1 MKPLDQSSAE
11 SLSTVAAAGDTAIKN
26 LYTAL
31 EQVKTPISSEAFASA
46 ASRLDS
52 DIEQSKDRRLFVADS
67 GLGSS
72 IGNIFVAAGAGAT
85 RDVGTILSS
94 PAALLREDTDI
105 PVDVVEAYRRVQL
118 AKQLNTAP
126 AESDLAIIN
135 QIHDPY
141 NTANHPQL
149 AQYGADYNPIQL
161 LKYDAPSGSAQRFQ
175 SSTAPRAVPIVPA
188 DGVITPSTRTYAELL
203 DMSAM
208 GANWVRNV
216 TKAADYS
223 AYVDHTAPTKA
234 LDDFGKTY
242 DEVAPELSAAVDK
255 FTTEGASALDD
266 VLVAAS
272 KASVAFAGT
281 ALSNVDTIPQ
291 LVSENAAQ
299 TLLAGNP
306 LTGGFYAAGYGEQR
320 TQEAIDALEKKQG
333 SPATPQQKLDARTYA
348 NASALVETLSSVV
361 TLGIG
366 SGIKGIKGLKAT
378 AATLKTSEEV
388 AEAVIKPNK
397 ALLFLKDTVAPVA
410 GRTGTAALTEGT
422 EEGIQK
428 SLESKAAG
436 QEATW
441 REIVQDMGVG
451 ALAGGGMTMGR
462 AGIDVTKNAGQ
473 SLAEATRNALK
484 PKEEAPVVQP
494 TPTVSDAQKA
504 RTEAL
509 NKIIQETPD
518 LTTVTS
524 VTDKADS
531 MFHWASTADFTDQ
544 TTQDT
549 AKKYLD
555 DITKL
560 TDVTQIGSG
569 TTVYDQI
576 ANAPDEATKQKWTAV
591 AESLDKAAA
600 RMTVKLNNDVRTPT
614 ERVQAAVTPQ
624 EKVQAYGSHDIQDFS
639 NDDLKVMATW
649 KDVPEHIQA
658 NVGKEIAIRSTMDE
672 VSNNFTSGGKSSSLN
687 AENLTGIEQHLTD
700 FTHALRTGDK
710 ATAQSTLGVVANWAE
725 KQNLKVTLLNEVI
738 GALSVG
744 DKAKVADLTEQ
755 MNTRIPRP
763 KNGVWSFRSVRGAQ
777 KLLADAQVDAAKLN
791 AGYKAMQELAT
802 GVDTGIKPTVEP
814 TSTVTPVEPTT
825 ATTES
830 VTPAEPTVESTNTV
844 EPTTQTMTVSRT
856 NKADGTY
863 IVHSVVPHTSAKGKF
878 VVSATSTESIS
889 GKPQKFV
896 VDKSGQV
903 YTKKRGAKV
912 YTPQAGTTVSGVFE
926 ATQTNTTEEVTP
938 TQTKETPVEQSTK
951 TGTDTRTV
959 GTTSWASLPS
969 TLKTV
974 TIGSVEIVTLITDNK
989 YPIKQQID
997 AAYPKTSALR
1007 NKIFDKGW
1015 AKLKGLY
1022 LVNSTTN
1029 IEEAVKG
1036 LPKTIQQAAIDM
1048 YRAGSSGF
1056 AYNGFVVLFADHL
1069 NTGTTEENTAWASST
1084 ILHELSH
1091 VWIMDAVFQDAI
1103 SGNPSDTFKMLKH
1116 AYAMAYE
1123 QYKADVAAGKPVHLS
1138 VDYIFKNADSVING
1152 TPAQAAHGINELLAV
1167 GLTEQAAAA
1176 YLHGVKLTDNTLM
1189 QTVFDALRMLAAKI
1203 LNIPSED
1210 FNEFTALTA
1219 VNVATTKYGSFKT
1232 AKESEAA
1239 YTQLL
1244 TSGTTTEQTNTTEQP
1259 VSESVT
1265 QTEEVTPTQTDE
1277 TVSEETTPEIEVDES
1292 IHWFKRA
1299 KERTV
1304 NILGEVVN
1312 RFANSFQLD
1321 TQHNRSLLAVVPDLM
1336 NRVTDP
1342 SWDYSHRLSNW
1353 NEVKYTAV
1361 WNDFSKFHDAV
1372 ADSIQELIKGSA
1384 GKSETY
1390 AYQNPLAEFTQ
1401 DVPPEMVTA
1410 IAAAMYDFLV
1420 TDARGTV
1427 FNSFKDMQFLNT
1439 TDKVETVPFDVYDA
1453 LRHAGKPRF
1462 ELEIAM
1468 GKAAFNALGMTT
1480 KGTAEQHSQGT
1491 FSNALGLIARQVL
1504 EDAGYLQATLIRDV
1518 LGNTSLPLEKS
1529 TTILYRA
1536 GDVGVDEQ
1544 GETTVSLFNDIESL
1558 INNHKEDPTTI
1569 GNLFRLP
1576 SSQLFPATEVPKDKT
1591 KRFIGNTRWA
1601 VPAKVNELF
1610 NRKAKVAHEF
1620 NPTIIGYLDSIPNGM
1635 ELLKLAAG
1643 YTKDTAQ
1650 YIAGIKQTLDANN
1663 DQIERTIGLVGSFR
1677 QILKNKKTSKFY
1689 ISNEL
1694 WINHRE
1700 GMQSAIN
1707 PQTNKIIRNLI
1718 TPIAWESTFTKT
1730 DTMPDFLVK
1739 AIGQSLGVNHENKSA
1754 QEFRLAVEQKLAEEP
1769 IQKALQAIAESKAA
1783 DDTVRYLDTILAG
1796 VEAGGEHVHSLLGL
1810 LTYADYLATREGD
1823 KFTHRA
1829 YTEDDGKTSGVAIS
1843 MVQLSRTLNMKVLNK
1858 FGLLTNDNYRSY
1870 ADYKDLD
1877 AYQSLGMQLKDAL
1890 ENLPPIKALFGA
1902 LVTEDAKPTP
1912 ALRNLA
1918 KPLTM
1923 TPFYGSG
1930 MPGLMSAFLSEQVL
1944 PKIYIRLNG
1953 AKTLDDVNQVLDA
1966 YNYLLGSKRHRDV
1979 LKVQSFNPDSVLDTV
1994 LVYPNEA
2001 PGNTLLLRDFI
2012 VSSRTFTAMQELLTD
2027 ILREDIVGKEGVLN
2041 TTYGPQLEAQRK
2053 YGELVTAMGV
2063 MYQELRQRKIDAIL
2077 EERANQAGI
2086 PVEKYKTAHTLTIA
2100 ELAAVDKELL
2110 EVTPAIK
2117 SAMFS
2122 SKDELNAQVPLTEQ
2136 DVVMG
2141 SIDINSPYRSQLMV
2155 KGKGVKSVAGEVVV
2169 TPRQTGAVAISTHS
2183 TDGSTIFSTGLNV
2196 SNGETAWGIHDA
2208 TAGGENIADAMT
2220 KGMNQHFR
2228 EIVVQ
2233 KYSYMAEGLAT
2244 FERIA
2249 AEYTKVTGEKEI
2261 SIGKDNIVLSA
2272 MAKEFHQL
2280 VTDIK
2285 TNQQEIDK
2293 AVHTYDQYV
2302 GTPYE
2307 AHPRANQQQVLG
2319 NIGNTAT
2326 GTVRSPDALGSHA
2339 ASNNSQNF
2347 TEHLDITP
2355 ATSEAVFDQLAN
2367 PSGKQDSTAHTA
2379 HLRSV
2384 LVNALNK
2391 GLKQVQ
2397 VHIAQS
2403 IGYTSYGRIQG
2414 TDMYIV
2420 NAQYGP
2426 NRYAKQ
2432 NFGSLVVSTQ
2442 EVYVHELVHGIAAWA
2457 VDNNPA
2463 VRAELKR
2470 MWKAAQAFARHPKNR
2485 ALYNQHKEMFDRVF
2499 DPKFVNGKADY
2510 LQEFLA
2516 YANTNADMIALLK
2529 QVSLPALKSRWFA
2542 GDNLF
2547 EKATS
2552 FFSTLVDMLR
2562 GRVLHLKSDQVDVR
2576 MGELLRH
2583 IATIDSTHRGLAM
2596 ALAQRFRGPLDGLYE
2611 ISNTSLKTG
2620 LDRLYK
2626 ATRKG
2631 GRVGRAVSAV
2641 LLPAQVVL
2649 NQPNNPALKFI
2660 KAAGKRFEHYMTESE
2675 NAGLREVAALVR
2687 EGRSRNK
2694 KNSAIV
2700 EAISSNKT
2708 AGDRAR
2714 QTLNTNTVT
2723 ALRSSFDPNV
2733 TWEPKHYA
2741 ALTYVLARSGFE
2753 YLLGMTPNLGSALNL
2768 ITNNARRQSEITRVS
2783 AELDAAVNNDAFY
2796 RLQAQNLAWLTVDGQ
2811 GVGLSLPRYSPYA
2824 IAQGR
2829 SGTETVDPKVE
2840 KLVQQLTA
2848 LYALNYLTAETRNT
2862 AVEVIRHEMNRRDS
2876 YGVPVEFNGITT
2888 LLGNIA
2894 SLRKDAEHKLFN
2906 GTKGLMQ
2913 FGYIGDTF
2921 AAQMDVQYSTDS
2933 ADPDLLAKGYTQEGV
2948 LRGDRVVPNVVPK
2961 YIYVNRTGGLAKLD
2975 TGAFLLDSKRSR
2987 GTDVTPPVG
2996 MTMNTMVN
3004 IMMRTKVWEDD
3015 QTYNRGTLVI
3025 NSNAAQNAVPRWD
3038 TQGNVLG
3045 FRYLMGEKLKDTLLQ
3060 REMDITKVLGNLTAS
3075 TYIKANVREL
3085 NQVALA
3091 AVKQMYDTQYQD
3103 NPEDFVL
3110 IGPRAAR
3117 EEDRAAWAILPYET
3131 KADAL
3136 KLFGSKDGFYVRR
3149 DSRALNFGQRSYSL
3163 RNIWDKTA
3171 ADRNLVEKAV
3181 HTVATRFFGNEAANK
3196 LVVANDFFVTLA
3208 TIAKDFIVIK
3218 SFIVT
3223 LSNTVSNMLLNKVNG
3238 IGALEQIKA
3247 MTTAY
3252 TEAVAYQKAE
3262 ARLTQLNVLLASTSL
3277 TGPTRTR
3284 YEEERVILQEDMRV
3298 NVVGEM
3304 IRAGALQSIEDITKD
3319 AEKGLY
3325 DLIPGAKTISDTY
3338 GKIVKSGS
3346 WGDTLIRNGLIMQNS
3361 ALYKQLR
3368 IAAQMSDFVSK
3379 YAYVQNRVN
3388 RKNNPLS
3395 LKQAI
3400 SEASELFIEYN
3411 LPSGVFTQALN
3422 DIGLLMFTK
3431 YLIRVQKT
3439 ILTTTL
3445 NYPIRTL
3452 MMVLMTD
3459 WLNVPSSIMSSFMDN
3474 PLQRMAFPGLSLLK
3488 AADEG
3493 LGTRILSTVY

>member
-1 MKPLDQSSAE
+1 M
-11 SLSTVAAAGDTAIKN
+11 
-26 LYTAL
+26 
-31 EQVKTPISSEAFASA
+31 
-46 ASRLDS
+46 
-52 DIEQSKDRRLFVADS
+52 
-67 GLGSS
+67 
-72 IGNIFVAAGAGAT
+72 
-85 RDVGTILSS
+85 
-94 PAALLREDTDI
+94 
-105 PVDVVEAYRRVQL
+105 
-118 AKQLNTAP
+118 
-126 AESDLAIIN
+126 
-135 QIHDPY
+135 
-141 NTANHPQL
+141 
-149 AQYGADYNPIQL
+149 
-161 LKYDAPSGSAQRFQ
+161 
-175 SSTAPRAVPIVPA
+175 
-188 DGVITPSTRTYAELL
+188 
-203 DMSAM
+203 
-208 GANWVRNV
+208 
-216 TKAADYS
+216 
-223 AYVDHTAPTKA
+223 
-234 LDDFGKTY
+234 
-242 DEVAPELSAAVDK
+242 
-255 FTTEGASALDD
+255 
-266 VLVAAS
+266 
-272 KASVAFAGT
+272 
-281 ALSNVDTIPQ
+281 
-291 LVSENAAQ
+291 
-299 TLLAGNP
+299 
-306 LTGGFYAAGYGEQR
+306 
-320 TQEAIDALEKKQG
+320 
-333 SPATPQQKLDARTYA
+333 
-348 NASALVETLSSVV
+348 
-361 TLGIG
+361 
-366 SGIKGIKGLKAT
+366 
-378 AATLKTSEEV
+378 
-388 AEAVIKPNK
+388 
-397 ALLFLKDTVAPVA
+397 
-410 GRTGTAALTEGT
+410 
-422 EEGIQK
+422 
-428 SLESKAAG
+428 
-436 QEATW
+436 
-441 REIVQDMGVG
+441 
-451 ALAGGGMTMGR
+451 
-462 AGIDVTKNAGQ
+462 
-473 SLAEATRNALK
+473 
-484 PKEEAPVVQP
+484 
-494 TPTVSDAQKA
+494 
-504 RTEAL
+504 
-509 NKIIQETPD
+509 
-518 LTTVTS
+518 
-524 VTDKADS
+524 
-531 MFHWASTADFTDQ
+531 
-544 TTQDT
+544 
-549 AKKYLD
+549 
-555 DITKL
+555 
-560 TDVTQIGSG
+560 
-569 TTVYDQI
+569 
-576 ANAPDEATKQKWTAV
+576 
-591 AESLDKAAA
+591 
-600 RMTVKLNNDVRTPT
+600 
-614 ERVQAAVTPQ
+614 
-624 EKVQAYGSHDIQDFS
+624 
-639 NDDLKVMATW
+639 
-649 KDVPEHIQA
+649 
-658 NVGKEIAIRSTMDE
+658 
-672 VSNNFTSGGKSSSLN
+672 
-687 AENLTGIEQHLTD
+687 
-700 FTHALRTGDK
+700 
-710 ATAQSTLGVVANWAE
+710 
-725 KQNLKVTLLNEVI
+725 
-738 GALSVG
+738 
-744 DKAKVADLTEQ
+744 
-755 MNTRIPRP
+755 
-763 KNGVWSFRSVRGAQ
+763 
-777 KLLADAQVDAAKLN
+777 
-791 AGYKAMQELAT
+791 
-802 GVDTGIKPTVEP
+802 
-814 TSTVTPVEPTT
+814 
-825 ATTES
+825 
-830 VTPAEPTVESTNTV
+830 
-844 EPTTQTMTVSRT
+844 
-856 NKADGTY
+856 
-863 IVHSVVPHTSAKGKF
+863 
-878 VVSATSTESIS
+878 VSATSTESIS
-889 GKPQKFV
+889 GKPQTFV

-938 TQTKETPVEQSTK
+938 TQTKETPVKQSTK
-951 TGTDTRTV
+951 AGTNTQTV
-959 GTTSWASLPS
+959 GTTSWTSLPS

-974 TIGSVEIVTLITDNK
+974 TNGLVETVTLTANSK
-989 YPIKQQID
+989 SLLKQQID
-997 AAYPKTSALR
+997 AAYSKTSALR

-1321 TQHNRSLLAVVPDLM
+1321 TQRNRSLLAVVPDLM

-1372 ADSIQELIKGSA
+1372 AGSIQELIKGSA

-1504 EDAGYLQATLIRDV
+1504 EDAGYLQATPIRDV

-1576 SSQLFPATEVPKDKT
+1576 SSQLFPATEVPKAKT

-1601 VPAKVNELF
+1601 VPTKVNELF

-1677 QILKNKKTSKFY
+1677 QVLKNKKTSKFY

-1810 LTYADYLATREGD
+1810 LTYADYLATHEGD

-1877 AYQSLGMQLKDAL
+1877 AYQSLGVQLKDAL

-1902 LVTEDAKPTP
+1902 LVTEDAKPTS

-1930 MPGLMSAFLSEQVL
+1930 MPGLMSAFLREQVL

-1953 AKTLDDVNQVLDA
+1953 AKTLDDVNQVLGA

-2027 ILREDIVGKEGVLN
+2027 ILREDIVGEEGVLN

-2063 MYQELRQRKIDAIL
+2063 MYQELRQRKIDAVL

-2122 SKDELNAQVPLTEQ
+2122 SEDELNAQVPLTEQ

-2196 SNGETAWGIHDA
+2196 PNGETAWGIHDA

-2233 KYSYMAEGLAT
+2233 KYSYMAEGLTT

-2367 PSGKQDSTAHTA
+2367 PSGKQDSAAHTA

-2397 VHIAQS
+2397 AHIAQS

-2420 NAQYGP
+2420 NAQHGP
-2426 NRYAKQ
+2426 NQYAKQ
-2432 NFGSLVVSTQ
+2432 NFGSLVASTQ

-2499 DPKFVNGKADY
+2499 DPKFINGKSDY

-2620 LDRLYK
+2620 LDKLYK

-2848 LYALNYLTAETRNT
+2848 LYALNYLTADTRNT

-2876 YGVPVEFNGITT
+2876 YGVPIEFNGITT

-2894 SLRKDAEHKLFN
+2894 SLRKDAEQKLFN

-3004 IMMRTKVWEDD
+3004 TMMRTKVLEDD
-3015 QTYNRGTLVI
+3015 QTYNRGALVI
-3025 NSNAAQNAVPRWD
+3025 NSKAEQNAVPRWD

-3045 FRYLMGEKLKDTLLQ
+3045 FRYLMGEQLKDTLLQ

-3110 IGPRAAR
+3110 IGPRAVR

-3163 RNIWDKTA
+3163 RNIWDKTD

-3223 LSNTVSNMLLNKVNG
+3223 LSNTVSNMLLNRVNG
-3238 IGALEQIKA
+3238 IGMLEQIKA

-3388 RKNNPLS
+3388 RKNNPMS

-3400 SEASELFIEYN
+3400 REASELFIEYN

>member
-31 EQVKTPISSEAFASA
+31 EQVKAPISSETFASA

-52 DIEQSKDRRLFVADS
+52 DIEQAKDKRIFVAGS
-67 GLGSS
+67 GLGGD
-72 IGNIFVAAGAGAT
+72 IGNTFVAAGVGAT
-85 RDVGTILSS
+85 RDVGTMLSS
-94 PAALLREDTDI
+94 PAALLREDTNI

-118 AKQLNTAP
+118 AKQTNTAP

-135 QIHDPY
+135 QPFDPY
-141 NTANHPQL
+141 GATPRAAQPFQYGVTYGTAQPF
-149 AQYGADYNPIQL
+149 QYGA
-161 LKYDAPSGSAQRFQ
+161 
-175 SSTAPRAVPIVPA
+175 VP
-188 DGVITPSTRTYAELL
+188 TPTKRTYADAL
-203 DMSAM
+203 DTSAT

-223 AYVDHTAPTKA
+223 AYVDQTAPMKA
-234 LDDFGKTY
+234 IDDFGKTY
-242 DEVAPELSAAVDK
+242 DEVVPELSAAVDK
-255 FTTEGASALDD
+255 FTTEGASALGD
-266 VLVAAS
+266 VLAAAG
-272 KASVAFAGT
+272 KAAAAFTGT
-281 ALSNVDTIPQ
+281 ALSNAGTIPQ
-291 LVSENAAQ
+291 LVAENAPQ
-299 TLLAGNP
+299 TILAGNP
-306 LTGGFYAAGYGEQR
+306 YTGGFFTAGYGEQR
-320 TQEAIDALEKKQG
+320 TQEAIDAIEKKQG
-333 SPATPQQKLDARTYA
+333 SPATPQQKRDARSYA
-348 NASALVETLSSVV
+348 NASAAVETLSSMAE
-361 TLGIG
+361 LGIG
-366 SGIKGIKGLKAT
+366 SGIKGLKAT
-378 AATLKTSEEV
+378 AAALKTPEAV

-397 ALLFLKDTVAPVA
+397 ALLFLKDKVAPVV
-410 GRTGTAALTEGT
+410 GRTGTTALTEGT

-441 REIVQDMGVG
+441 REIVQDAGVG

-462 AGIDVTKNAGQ
+462 AGIDVAKNAGQ
-473 SLAEATRNALK
+473 SLAKATQNALK
-484 PKEEAPVVQP
+484 PKEKAPVVQP

-614 ERVQAAVTPQ
+614 ERVQAATTPQ

-710 ATAQSTLGVVANWAE
+710 ATAQSTLGVVANWVE
-725 KQNLKVTLLNEVI
+725 KQNLKTNLLNEVI

-755 MNTRIPRP
+755 MNTQVPRP
-763 KNGVWSFRSVRGAQ
+763 QGKWSFRSVAGAK
-777 KLLADAQVDAAKLN
+777 KLAVGVQADTAKLN
-791 AGYKAMQELAT
+791 AGYKAMQELVT
-802 GVDTGIKPTVEP
+802 GVDTGIKSTVEP
-814 TSTVTPVEPTT
+814 TPTVTPVEPT
-825 ATTES
+825 
-830 VTPAEPTVESTNTV
+830 VEPTNTV

-863 IVHSVVPHTSAKGKF
+863 TVHSVVPHTSAKDKF

-889 GKPQKFV
+889 GKPQTFV

-926 ATQTNTTEEVTP
+926 ATQTNATEEVTP
-938 TQTKETPVEQSTK
+938 TQTKETPVKQSTK
-951 TGTDTRTV
+951 AGTNTQTV
-959 GTTSWASLPS
+959 GTTSWTALPS

-974 TIGSVEIVTLITDNK
+974 TNGLVETVTLTANSK
-989 YPIKQQID
+989 SLLKQQID
-997 AAYPKTSALR
+997 AAYSKVSVLR
-1007 NKIFDKGW
+1007 NKIFDSGW

-1056 AYNGFVVLFADHL
+1056 AYNGFVVLFHDHA
-1069 NTGTTEENTAWASST
+1069 NTGTTEENTAWVSKT

-1091 VWIMDAVFQDAI
+1091 IWIMDAVLQDAI

-1123 QYKADVAAGKPVHLS
+1123 QYKADVAAGKPVHPTI
-1138 VDYIFKNADSVING
+1138 DYIFQNADSVING

-1167 GLTEQAAAA
+1167 GLTEQAAAT

-1189 QTVFDALRMLAAKI
+1189 QTVYDALRMLAAKI

-1232 AKESEAA
+1232 VKESEAA
-1239 YTQLL
+1239 YTKLL

-1336 NRVTDP
+1336 NRVTNP

-1372 ADSIQELIKGSA
+1372 AGSIQELIKGSA

-1420 TDARGTV
+1420 TDARGTA
-1427 FNSFKDMQFLNT
+1427 FNSFKDMQFLST

-1468 GKAAFNALGMTT
+1468 GKAAFSALGMKT

-1504 EDAGYLQATLIRDV
+1504 EDAGYLQATPIRDV

-1601 VPAKVNELF
+1601 VPTKVNELF

-1677 QILKNKKTSKFY
+1677 QVLKNKKTSKFY

-1754 QEFRLAVEQKLAEEP
+1754 QEFQLAVEQKLAEEP
-1769 IQKALQAIAESKAA
+1769 IQKALQAIAESKAS
-1783 DDTVRYLDTILAG
+1783 DDAVRYLDTIMAG

-1890 ENLPPIKALFGA
+1890 ENLPPIKALFGV
-1902 LVTEDAKPTP
+1902 LGTEDNRPTP

-1930 MPGLMSAFLSEQVL
+1930 MSGLMSAFLGEQVL
-1944 PKIYIRLNG
+1944 PKIYSRLND

-2012 VSSRTFTAMQELLTD
+2012 VSSSTFTAMQELLTD

-2063 MYQELRQRKIDAIL
+2063 MYQELRQRKIDAVL

-2122 SKDELNAQVPLTEQ
+2122 SEDELNAQVPLTEQ

-2183 TDGSTIFSTGLNV
+2183 TDGSIIFSTGLNV
-2196 SNGETAWGIHDA
+2196 LNGETAWGIHDA

-2261 SIGKDNIVLSA
+2261 SIGKDNTVLSD
-2272 MAKEFHQL
+2272 MAKDFHQL
-2280 VTDIK
+2280 VTAIK
-2285 TNQQEIDK
+2285 ANQQEIDK
-2293 AVHTYDQYV
+2293 AVYTYDQYV

-2367 PSGKQDSTAHTA
+2367 PSGKQDSAAHTA

-2397 VHIAQS
+2397 AHIAQS

-2420 NAQYGP
+2420 NAQHGP

-2432 NFGSLVVSTQ
+2432 NFGSLVMSTQ
-2442 EVYVHELVHGIAAWA
+2442 EVYVHELVHGITAWA

-2470 MWKAAQAFARHPKNR
+2470 MWKAAQSFARHPKNR

-2583 IATIDSTHRGLAM
+2583 IATVDSTHRGLAM
-2596 ALAQRFRGPLDGLYE
+2596 ALTQRFRGPLDGLYE

-2620 LDRLYK
+2620 LDKLYK

-2631 GRVGRAVSAV
+2631 GRVGRAVSTL

-2660 KAAGKRFEHYMTESE
+2660 KAAGKRFEYYMTESE

-2700 EAISSNKT
+2700 EAITSNKT

-2753 YLLGMTPNLGSALNL
+2753 YLLDMTPNLGSALNL

-2829 SGTETVDPKVE
+2829 SGTDTVDPKVE
-2840 KLVQQLTA
+2840 KLIQQLTA
-2848 LYALNYLTAETRNT
+2848 LYALNYLTADIRNT

-2876 YGVPVEFNGITT
+2876 YGVPIEFNGITT

-2894 SLRKDAEHKLFN
+2894 SLRKDAEQKLFN

-2921 AAQMDVQYSTDS
+2921 AAQMDVQYSTDPR
-2933 ADPDLLAKGYTQEGV
+2933 DPDLLAKGYTQEGV
-2948 LRGDRVVPNVVPK
+2948 LQGDRVVPNVVPK

-2987 GTDVTPPVG
+2987 GTDITPPVG
-2996 MTMNTMVN
+2996 MTMNTMVS

-3015 QTYNRGTLVI
+3015 QTYNRGALVI

-3060 REMDITKVLGNLTAS
+3060 REMDITQVLGNLTAS

-3110 IGPRAAR
+3110 IGPKAAR
-3117 EEDRAAWAILPYET
+3117 EEDRAAWALLPYET

-3149 DSRALNFGQRSYSL
+3149 DSRTLNFGQRSYSL

-3181 HTVATRFFGNEAANK
+3181 HMVATRFFGNEAANK

-3218 SFIVT
+3218 SFVVT
-3223 LSNTVSNMLLNKVNG
+3223 LTNTLSNMLLNKVNG

-3346 WGDTLIRNGLIMQNS
+3346 WGDILIRNGLIMQNS

-3395 LKQAI
+3395 MKQAI
-3400 SEASELFIEYN
+3400 REASELFIEYN

-3439 ILTTTL
+3439 ILTTTI

-3452 MMVLMTD
+3452 MMILMTD
-3459 WLNVPSSIMSSFMDN
+3459 WLNVPSSIMDSFMDN
-3474 PLQRMAFPGLSLLK
+3474 PLQRMAFPGLSLFK

>member
-1 MKPLDQSSAE
+1 MAKSLFESIDEAYATLPQASNTAVSNLRMALQDNLGDWRATRDAMQQADVELAKNVPTSIVSNTDNPIGALVNTQLAFDAGLIDTLGTLIRSPALLMREDVNVPVEVRAAYERVKAAEELGTQPNEADVALINQQLHPNRPINIQALKPEFGKSGQMAPVQIINDNPFSQ
-11 SLSTVAAAGDTAIKN
+11 AAAG
-26 LYTAL
+26 
-31 EQVKTPISSEAFASA
+31 
-46 ASRLDS
+46 
-52 DIEQSKDRRLFVADS
+52 
-67 GLGSS
+67 
-72 IGNIFVAAGAGAT
+72 
-85 RDVGTILSS
+85 
-94 PAALLREDTDI
+94 I
-105 PVDVVEAYRRVQL
+105 PD
-118 AKQLNTAP
+118 N
-126 AESDLAIIN
+126 
-135 QIHDPY
+135 
-141 NTANHPQL
+141 
-149 AQYGADYNPIQL
+149 
-161 LKYDAPSGSAQRFQ
+161 
-175 SSTAPRAVPIVPA
+175 
-188 DGVITPSTRTYAELL
+188 RTYA
-203 DMSAM
+203 D
-208 GANWVRNV
+208 
-216 TKAADYS
+216 
-223 AYVDHTAPTKA
+223 A
-234 LDDFGKTY
+234 LDSGSMAKSISDTVGKYSDLSKYVNQAPVEAITTQLANAY
-242 DEVAPELSAAVDK
+242 DSKSPAIEDSIDRYMAGDNKAIGDILVGAASLASDVVVSAA
-255 FTTEGASALDD
+255 ENPGGSLQ
-266 VLVAAS
+266 
-272 KASVAFAGT
+272 
-281 ALSNVDTIPQ
+281 TIAQNLP
-291 LVSENAAQ
+291 Q
-299 TLLAGNP
+299 TLTARNP
-306 LTGGFYAAGYGEQR
+306 LTASLYAAGYADR
-320 TQEAIDALEKKQG
+320 TYNEAIANLEKRLG
-333 SPATPQQKLDARTYA
+333 RPATPEERA
-348 NASALVETLSSVV
+348 NAMSMSIASAGVESISNVAELGLAGGLGSLRKAAGSLSKASTDIATDVATDVV
-361 TLGIG
+361 EDTVKKAAKDTIAKVAKGTAKTSGTMLKTGGVEGGEEVVQTSLEKQAEGLEATGQELFVSGGLGAIAG
-366 SGIKGIKGLKAT
+366 AGMGPSISGIKAM
-378 AATLKTSEEV
+378 
-388 AEAVIKPNK
+388 AELPSRVKQ
-397 ALLFLKDTVAPVA
+397 F
-410 GRTGTAALTEGT
+410 
-422 EEGIQK
+422 
-428 SLESKAAG
+428 
-436 QEATW
+436 
-441 REIVQDMGVG
+441 
-451 ALAGGGMTMGR
+451 
-462 AGIDVTKNAGQ
+462 
-473 SLAEATRNALK
+473 AEATQNAIK
-484 PKEEAPVVQP
+484 SKEKAPVVQP

-531 MFHWASTADFTDQ
+531 MFHWASTADFADQ

-600 RMTVKLNNDVRTPT
+600 RMTVKLNNDVRTST
-614 ERVQAAVTPQ
+614 ERVQAATTPQ
-624 EKVQAYGSHDIQDFS
+624 EKIQAYGSHDIQDFS

-700 FTHALRTGDK
+700 FTHALRTGDRT
-710 ATAQSTLGVVANWAE
+710 TAQSTLGVVANWAE
-725 KQNLKVTLLNEVI
+725 KQNLKVALLNEVI

-763 KNGVWSFRSVRGAQ
+763 KNGVWSFRSIRGAQ
-777 KLLADAQVDAAKLN
+777 QLLADAQVDAAKLN
-791 AGYKAMQELAT
+791 TGYKAMQELAT
-802 GVDTGIKPTVEP
+802 GVDTGIKSTVEP
-814 TSTVTPVEPTT
+814 TPTVTPVEPTT

-844 EPTTQTMTVSRT
+844 EPTAQTMTVSRT
-856 NKADGTY
+856 NKADGIYT
-863 IVHSVVPHTSAKGKF
+863 VHSVVPHTSAKGKF

-889 GKPQKFV
+889 GKPQTFV

-938 TQTKETPVEQSTK
+938 TQTKETPVKQSTK
-951 TGTDTRTV
+951 AGTNTQTV

-974 TIGSVEIVTLITDNK
+974 TNGLVETVTLTANSK
-989 YPIKQQID
+989 SLLKQQID
-997 AAYPKTSALR
+997 AAYSKTSVLR
-1007 NKIFDKGW
+1007 NKIFDRGW

-1152 TPAQAAHGINELLAV
+1152 TPEQAAHGINELLAV

-1176 YLHGVKLTDNTLM
+1176 YLHDVKLTDNTLM

-1277 TVSEETTPEIEVDES
+1277 TVSEETTPETEVDES

-1321 TQHNRSLLAVVPDLM
+1321 TQRNRSLLAVVPDLM
-1336 NRVTDP
+1336 NRITDP

-1353 NEVKYTAV
+1353 NEVKYTTV

-1372 ADSIQELIKGSA
+1372 AGSIQELIKGSA

-1504 EDAGYLQATLIRDV
+1504 EDTGYLQATHIRDV

-1601 VPAKVNELF
+1601 VPTKVNELF

-1677 QILKNKKTSKFY
+1677 QVLKNKKTSKFY

-1707 PQTNKIIRNLI
+1707 PQSNKIIRNLI

-1902 LVTEDAKPTP
+1902 LGTEDNRPTS

-1953 AKTLDDVNQVLDA
+1953 AKTLDDVNQVLGA

-1979 LKVQSFNPDSVLDTV
+1979 LKVQSFNPDSVLDTI

-2027 ILREDIVGKEGVLN
+2027 ILREDIVGKEGALN

-2063 MYQELRQRKIDAIL
+2063 MYQELRQRKIDAVL

-2122 SKDELNAQVPLTEQ
+2122 SEDGLNAQVPLTEQ

-2141 SIDINSPYRSQLMV
+2141 SIDINSPYRSQVMV

-2196 SNGETAWGIHDA
+2196 PNGETAWGIHDA

-2261 SIGKDNIVLSA
+2261 SMGKDNIVLSA

-2285 TNQQEIDK
+2285 ANQQEIDK

-2367 PSGKQDSTAHTA
+2367 PSGKQDSAAHTA

-2420 NAQYGP
+2420 NAQHGP

-2470 MWKAAQAFARHPKNR
+2470 MWKAAQSFARHPKNR
-2485 ALYNQHKEMFDRVF
+2485 ALYNQNKEMFDRVF
-2499 DPKFVNGKADY
+2499 DPKFINGKADY

-2529 QVSLPALKSRWFA
+2529 QVSLPALKSRWFT
-2542 GDNLF
+2542 GNNLF
-2547 EKATS
+2547 EKAAS

-2620 LDRLYK
+2620 LDKLYK

-2848 LYALNYLTAETRNT
+2848 LYALNYLTADTRNT
-2862 AVEVIRHEMNRRDS
+2862 AAEVIRHEMNRRDS
-2876 YGVPVEFNGITT
+2876 YGVPIEFNGITT

-2894 SLRKDAEHKLFN
+2894 SLRNDAEQKLFN

-2921 AAQMDVQYSTDS
+2921 AAQMDVQYSTDPR
-2933 ADPDLLAKGYTQEGV
+2933 DPDLLAKGYTQEGV
-2948 LRGDRVVPNVVPK
+2948 LQGDRVVPNVVPK

-3004 IMMRTKVWEDD
+3004 TMMRTKVWEDD

-3038 TQGNVLG
+3038 THGNVLG

-3110 IGPRAAR
+3110 IGPRAVR

-3163 RNIWDKTA
+3163 RNIWDKTD

-3181 HTVATRFFGNEAANK
+3181 HMVATRFFGNEAANK

-3218 SFIVT
+3218 SFVVT
-3223 LSNTVSNMLLNKVNG
+3223 LSNTVSNLLLNKVNG
-3238 IGALEQIKA
+3238 IGVLEQIKA

-3319 AEKGLY
+3319 SEKGLY

-3346 WGDTLIRNGLIMQNS
+3346 WGDILIRNGLIMQNS
-3361 ALYKQLR
+3361 AFYKQLR

>member
-1 MKPLDQSSAE
+1 MTGFPMKPLDQSSAE

-31 EQVKTPISSEAFASA
+31 EQVKTPISSETFASA

-52 DIEQSKDRRLFVADS
+52 DIEQAKDKRLFVADS
-67 GLGSS
+67 DMGSYLG
-72 IGNIFVAAGAGAT
+72 NTLVAAVAGTT
-85 RDVGTILSS
+85 RTVGTMLSS

-118 AKQLNTAP
+118 AKQLNNAP

-135 QIHDPY
+135 QIDDPY

-149 AQYGADYNPIQL
+149 AQYGADYNPVRL
-161 LKYDAPSGSAQRFQ
+161 LQYDDTSSPAQRFQ
-175 SSTAPRAVPIVPA
+175 SGTAPHAVPIVPA
-188 DGVITPSTRTYAELL
+188 DGVIMPSTRTYAERL

-223 AYVDHTAPTKA
+223 AYVDQTAPMKA
-234 LDDFGKTY
+234 IDDFGKTY

-255 FTTEGASALDD
+255 FTTEGTSALGD

-272 KASVAFAGT
+272 KASVAFTGT
-281 ALSNVDTIPQ
+281 ALSNADAIPQ
-291 LVSENAAQ
+291 LVAENAPQ
-299 TLLAGNP
+299 TILAGNP
-306 LTGGFYAAGYGEQR
+306 YTSGFFTAGYGEQQ
-320 TQEAIDALEKKQG
+320 TQQAIDAIEKKQG
-333 SPATPQQKLDARTYA
+333 SPATPQQKLDARLYA
-348 NASALVETLSSVV
+348 NASAAVETLSSMV

-378 AATLKTSEEV
+378 AATLKTSEAV

-441 REIVQDMGVG
+441 REIVQDAGVG

-462 AGIDVTKNAGQ
+462 AGIDVTKNASQ

-484 PKEEAPVVQP
+484 SKEKAPVVQP

-518 LTTVTS
+518 LATVTS

-555 DITKL
+555 DIAKL

-576 ANAPDEATKQKWTAV
+576 ANAPDETTKQKWTDV

-614 ERVQAAVTPQ
+614 ERVQAATTPQ
-624 EKVQAYGSHDIQDFS
+624 EKIQAYGSHDIQDFS

-649 KDVPEHIQA
+649 KNVPEHIQA

-725 KQNLKVTLLNEVI
+725 KQNLKVALLNEVI

-755 MNTRIPRP
+755 MNTSIPRP
-763 KNGVWSFRSVRGAQ
+763 KNGMWSFRSVRGAQ

-791 AGYKAMQELAT
+791 AGYKTMQELAT

-814 TSTVTPVEPTT
+814 TPTVTPVEPTT

-830 VTPAEPTVESTNTV
+830 VTSTEPTVEPTNTV

-889 GKPQKFV
+889 GKPQTFV
-896 VDKSGQV
+896 VDNSGQV

-912 YTPQAGTTVSGVFE
+912 YTPQVGTTVSGVFE
-926 ATQTNTTEEVTP
+926 ATQTNTTE
-938 TQTKETPVEQSTK
+938 
-951 TGTDTRTV
+951 
-959 GTTSWASLPS
+959 
-969 TLKTV
+969 
-974 TIGSVEIVTLITDNK
+974 
-989 YPIKQQID
+989 
-997 AAYPKTSALR
+997 
-1007 NKIFDKGW
+1007 
-1015 AKLKGLY
+1015 
-1022 LVNSTTN
+1022 
-1029 IEEAVKG
+1029 
-1036 LPKTIQQAAIDM
+1036 
-1048 YRAGSSGF
+1048 
-1056 AYNGFVVLFADHL
+1056 
-1069 NTGTTEENTAWASST
+1069 
-1084 ILHELSH
+1084 
-1091 VWIMDAVFQDAI
+1091 
-1103 SGNPSDTFKMLKH
+1103 
-1116 AYAMAYE
+1116 
-1123 QYKADVAAGKPVHLS
+1123 
-1138 VDYIFKNADSVING
+1138 
-1152 TPAQAAHGINELLAV
+1152 
-1167 GLTEQAAAA
+1167 
-1176 YLHGVKLTDNTLM
+1176 
-1189 QTVFDALRMLAAKI
+1189 
-1203 LNIPSED
+1203 
-1210 FNEFTALTA
+1210 
-1219 VNVATTKYGSFKT
+1219 
-1232 AKESEAA
+1232 
-1239 YTQLL
+1239 
-1244 TSGTTTEQTNTTEQP
+1244 QP
-1259 VSESVT
+1259 VSESAT

-1277 TVSEETTPEIEVDES
+1277 TISEETTPETEVDES

-1321 TQHNRSLLAVVPDLM
+1321 TQRNRSLLAVVPDLM

-1372 ADSIQELIKGSA
+1372 ADSIRELIKGSA

-1427 FNSFKDMQFLNT
+1427 FNSFKDMQFLST

-1504 EDAGYLQATLIRDV
+1504 EDAGYLQATPIRDV

-1544 GETTVSLFNDIESL
+1544 GETAVSLFNDIESL

-1591 KRFIGNTRWA
+1591 KRFIGNTQWA

-1677 QILKNKKTSKFY
+1677 QVLKNKKTSKFH

-1783 DDTVRYLDTILAG
+1783 DDTVRYLDTILVG

-1902 LVTEDAKPTP
+1902 LVTEDARPTS

-1930 MPGLMSAFLSEQVL
+1930 MPGLMSAFLGEQVL
-1944 PKIYIRLNG
+1944 PKIHIRLND
-1953 AKTLDDVNQVLDA
+1953 AKTLDDVNQVLGA

-2063 MYQELRQRKIDAIL
+2063 MYQELRQRKIDAVL

-2122 SKDELNAQVPLTEQ
+2122 PEDGLNAQVPLTEQ

-2183 TDGSTIFSTGLNV
+2183 TDGSIIFSTGMNV
-2196 SNGETAWGIHDA
+2196 PNGETAWGIHDA

-2220 KGMNQHFR
+2220 KGMNQHFH

-2249 AEYTKVTGEKEI
+2249 AEYTTVTGEKEI
-2261 SIGKDNIVLSA
+2261 SMGKDNIVLSA

-2367 PSGKQDSTAHTA
+2367 PSGKQDSAAHTA

-2397 VHIAQS
+2397 AHIAQS

-2420 NAQYGP
+2420 NAQHGP
-2426 NRYAKQ
+2426 NQYAKQ
-2432 NFGSLVVSTQ
+2432 NFGSLVMSTQ

-2470 MWKAAQAFARHPKNR
+2470 MWKAAQSFARHPKNR
-2485 ALYNQHKEMFDRVF
+2485 ALYNQNKEMFDRVF
-2499 DPKFVNGKADY
+2499 DPKFINGKSDY

-2529 QVSLPALKSRWFA
+2529 QVSLPALKSRWFV

-2620 LDRLYK
+2620 LDKLYK
-2626 ATRKG
+2626 AIRKG

-2700 EAISSNKT
+2700 EAIASNKT

-2848 LYALNYLTAETRNT
+2848 LYALNYLTADIRNT

-2876 YGVPVEFNGITT
+2876 YGVPIEFNGITT

-2894 SLRKDAEHKLFN
+2894 SLRKDAEQKLFN

-2948 LRGDRVVPNVVPK
+2948 LRGDHVVPNVVPK

-2987 GTDVTPPVG
+2987 GTDITPPIG

-3004 IMMRTKVWEDD
+3004 TMMRTKVGEDN
-3015 QTYNRGTLVI
+3015 QTYNRGALVI
-3025 NSNAAQNAVPRWD
+3025 NSKAEQNAVPRWD

-3045 FRYLMGEKLKDTLLQ
+3045 FRYLMGEKLKDTMLQ

-3110 IGPRAAR
+3110 IGPKAVR

-3149 DSRALNFGQRSYSL
+3149 DSRTLNFGQRSYSL
-3163 RNIWDKTA
+3163 RNIWDKA
-3171 ADRNLVEKAV
+3171 DADRNLVEKAV

-3223 LSNTVSNMLLNKVNG
+3223 LSNTVSNMLLNRVNG
-3238 IGALEQIKA
+3238 IGVLEQIKA

-3388 RKNNPLS
+3388 RKNNPLN

-3400 SEASELFIEYN
+3400 REASELFIEYN